1 MSDYYGSP
9 PPEWDNEP
17 CCDGCTCHDPDCPH
31 EHCTCAADARRREGE
46 HYAAMQHAWWRDV
59 GNVLL
64 AGPGW
69 PPDDDTP

>member
-1 MSDYYGSP
+1 MSDYYGDP

-17 CCDGCTCHDPDCPH
+17 CCDEED
-31 EHCTCAADARRREGE
+31 CTCAADARRREGE
-46 HYAAMQHAWWRDV
+46 HYAAMQSAWWRDV

-69 PPDDDTP
+69 PPEDE